1 MGEWRTLRK
10 VVRLAGNAVGGW
22 LFSSAPQQMSE
33 LRPIEDNW
41 LTSFTSRDI
50 ISWLYLGVLFWFN
63 ESSVIQVEL
72 VLLCF
77 DLLCFAGDA
86 LFFSPKLK
94 VCVSA
99 KLKPPASS
107 GPVGTIFP
115 TAFAHFLSLCHI
127 LVILALF
134 QAFSWFC
141 MLCWSGI
148 SDLLCHYWDSLKAQ
162 WCFQKWWLAF
172 FSSWDF

>member
-63 ESSVIQVEL
+63 ERSVIQVEL

-86 LFFSPKLK
+86 LFF
-94 VCVSA
+94 
-99 KLKPPASS
+99 
-107 GPVGTIFP
+107 FP
-115 TAFAHFLSLCHI
+115 QVESLCFSKVETPCIERACWYNFPNSICSLSVPVSHFGNSRTI
-127 LVILALF
+127 SSFFVILYVVLIWDQWSLMSLLGFTESSMVLSEMVVSIF
-134 QAFSWFC
+134 Q
-141 MLCWSGI
+141 
-148 SDLLCHYWDSLKAQ
+148 
-162 WCFQKWWLAF
+162 
-172 FSSWDF
+172 